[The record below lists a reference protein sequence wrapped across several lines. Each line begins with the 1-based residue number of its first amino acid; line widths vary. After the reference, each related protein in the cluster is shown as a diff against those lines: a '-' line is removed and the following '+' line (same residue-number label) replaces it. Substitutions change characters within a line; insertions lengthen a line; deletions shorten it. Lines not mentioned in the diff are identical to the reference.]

1 MRRTIVAVA
10 CSIIALAAYG
20 STAQACISCE
30 YVPEVVKSGERSG
43 SSYQA
48 KPSKRVREYSEQ
60 RERRSS
66 KKRVTERESA
76 PSKSKSKSSTASA
89 PSKAA
94 VSTASVAAPAEAEN
108 EHSAITTSS
117 TSIANQVKA
126 AITPEPRGPQNENS
140 TISTAVVRADEP
152 ESVKPVEHATADK
165 NLGCKKYFPSTGLTL
180 SVPCE

>member
-30 YVPEVVKSGERSG
+30 YVPEVLKSGERSG

-66 KKRVTERESA
+66 KKRVTERESS
-76 PSKSKSKSSTASA
+76 PSKSKSSTASA

-94 VSTASVAAPAEAEN
+94 VSTASVAAAAEAEN

-126 AITPEPRGPQNENS
+126 AITPEHTGPENENS

-165 NLGCKKYFPSTGLTL
+165 NIGCKKYFPSTGLTL